1 MEESTDTETDQTV
14 AIEHDINKISTSAAK
29 VVLLVAFKVN
39 CFDYLSVR
47 GNLHPLAKHLKL
59 KVRGLGKYDMAKSIP
74 KELLKKGYVTPRDPA
89 KQELNYNAI
98 KRSDIECRKDVI
110 FMLAKLSSRQG
121 SSTSTGII
129 PSSQGHKSGSN
140 NSSSSSENSSVNVA
154 DSASSGDDDDK
165 MSDREE
171 QFEMRA

>member
-39 CFDYLSVR
+39 YFDYLSVR
-47 GNLHPLAKHLKL
+47 GNLHPLTKHLKL

-98 KRSDIECRKDVI
+98 KRSDIECRKDVT
-110 FMLAKLSSRQG
+110 FMLAKPSSRQG